1 MDKEIQELLEQ
12 IALEGFFVKSS
23 KGNYLTVTKQGDKW
37 IAQGKEVTRESD
49 IEYLN
54 KQYENTIKDLT
65 KTYNNIME
73 ELEYGLWDSGNLSI
87 SQQKILDYLLEKG
100 ICVRTPGV
108 PGEHDTANGVAKWI
122 YSLNINESEEEQLH
136 NRLTNNKRSK
146 ATEKAWKKYHG
157 SYMRGARKRSRNM
170 ENKTFYGMAKDLE
183 AKLENKIDEAQ
194 ITGEG
199 PNGTDINIRFENITG
214 GLSLSMN
221 KNTGYISISVSLG
234 ELGNGN
240 YRVAN
245 STSPEDAAEV
255 CKNIK
260 DELLSLC
267 SNFDDEIKQ
276 LITRY
281 GLKSTK

>member
-23 KGNYLTVTKQGDKW
+23 KGNYLAVTKQGDTW

-108 PGEHDTANGVAKWI
+108 PGEHDTANGTARWI
-122 YSLNINESEEEQLH
+122 YTLNINENEEEQRH
-136 NRLTNNKRSK
+136 NRLTNNKKSK
-146 ATEKAWKKYHG
+146 AAEKAWQKYHG
-157 SYMRGARKRSRNM
+157 SYMRGTRKRSRNM
-170 ENKTFYGMAKDLE
+170 DNKTFYGLAKDLE
-183 AKLENKIDEAQ
+183 AKLENKINEAQ
-194 ITGEG
+194 IEGEG
-199 PNGTDINIRFENITG
+199 PNGTNIDIRFENITG
-214 GLSLSMN
+214 GLGLSVD
-221 KNTGYISISVSLG
+221 KTTGYISISVSLG

-240 YRVAN
+240 YKLVNA
-245 STSPEDAAEV
+245 TTQEDIDTV
-255 CKNIK
+255 CKNMK
-260 DELLSLC
+260 DDLLNIC
-267 SNFDDEIKQ
+267 SNFDNEIRQ
-276 LITRY
+276 LITSY

>member
-23 KGNYLTVTKQGDKW
+23 KGNYLAVTKQGDKW

-54 KQYENTIKDLT
+54 KQYENTIKDLI

-87 SQQKILDYLLEKG
+87 PQQKILDALLQKG
-100 ICVRTPGV
+100 ICTRTPGV

-122 YSLNINESEEEQLH
+122 YSLNINENEEEQRS
-136 NRLTNNKRSK
+136 NRLNNKDKSK
-146 ATEKAWKKYHG
+146 QTELAWKRHHA
-157 SYMRGARKRSRNM
+157 SYMRGARKRSRNTM
-170 ENKTFYGMAKDLE
+170 NKTFYGVAKELE
-183 AKLENKIDEAQ
+183 EMMSEAAMTQNNELDNKLD
-194 ITGEG
+194 IT
-199 PNGTDINIRFENITG
+199 FENLTG
-214 GLSLSMN
+214 GFGMTIDDQS
-221 KNTGYISISVSLG
+221 GDVSISVQLKETGS
-234 ELGNGN
+234 GN
-240 YRVAN
+240 YRVPTEQSKEELN
-245 STSPEDAAEV
+245 TLY
-255 CKNIK
+255 KNLK
-260 DELLSLC
+260 NDLLTLC
-267 SNFDDEIKQ
+267 RNFDNEVAQ